1 MKKILSFVFF
11 AAAVLGLFSCNKE
24 EAGSRLASEGAPIRL
39 EIQVAGSGEA
49 VATRATGIVSNDE
62 NSEAKVNSLQVFVFN
77 GNALDGY
84 ASANG
89 KSVAVSCTSGQR
101 DIYAVVNAPSLA
113 SVTSKSALLASVSR
127 LAEEVSNFQ
136 MIGSKTEILQ
146 YDGTVTINVDRLAA
160 RVVVRGIKNA
170 LQNAAQAA
178 DFKLLAVYLT
188 NVAGDVD
195 YGMSGSYSVSR
206 WYNQRGYQSA
216 NNLGSFT
223 YDAIPAASQA
233 LAAGATH
240 SDAHFFYSMPNGN
253 SAATGGPFTPRA
265 ARLVIKAEIA
275 GTVYNYPIVLPV
287 LQNNKSYEINMVNI
301 TRVGNIDDGREPDDA
316 RPDDV
321 DEEQPVVGF
330 EQNFS
335 IIVNDWTVVLVD
347 GSGEITI

>member
-1 MKKILSFVFF
+1 MKKILSFVLF
-11 AAAVLGLFSCNKE
+11 AAAVIGLSSCNKE

-136 MIGSKTEILQ
+136 MIGSKTETLQ

-160 RVVVRGIKNA
+160 RVVIRGIKNA

-188 NVAGDVD
+188 NVAAVTRAPTTLVPSP
-195 YGMSGSYSVSR
+195 MTPSR
-206 WYNQRGYQSA
+206 PQ
-216 NNLGSFT
+216 
-223 YDAIPAASQA
+223 
-233 LAAGATH
+233 
-240 SDAHFFYSMPNGN
+240 
-253 SAATGGPFTPRA
+253 
-265 ARLVIKAEIA
+265 ARLLPQVRLIP
-275 GTVYNYPIVLPV
+275 TPISSTACLMATPLPPAVRSLPV
-287 LQNNKSYEINMVNI
+287 QPALSS
-301 TRVGNIDDGREPDDA
+301 
-316 RPDDV
+316 RPRL
-321 DEEQPVVGF
+321 PVPC
-330 EQNFS
+330 
-335 IIVNDWTVVLVD
+335 T
-347 GSGEITI
+347 TIP

>member
-1 MKKILSFVFF
+1 M
-11 AAAVLGLFSCNKE
+11 
-24 EAGSRLASEGAPIRL
+24 
-39 EIQVAGSGEA
+39 
-49 VATRATGIVSNDE
+49 
-62 NSEAKVNSLQVFVFN
+62 
-77 GNALDGY
+77 
-84 ASANG
+84 
-89 KSVAVSCTSGQR
+89 
-101 DIYAVVNAPSLA
+101 
-113 SVTSKSALLASVSR
+113 
-127 LAEEVSNFQ
+127 
-136 MIGSKTEILQ
+136 
-146 YDGTVTINVDRLAA
+146 
-160 RVVVRGIKNA
+160 
-170 LQNAAQAA
+170 
-178 DFKLLAVYLT
+178 
-188 NVAGDVD
+188 
-195 YGMSGSYSVSR
+195 SR

-223 YDAIPAASQA
+223 YEAIPAASQA